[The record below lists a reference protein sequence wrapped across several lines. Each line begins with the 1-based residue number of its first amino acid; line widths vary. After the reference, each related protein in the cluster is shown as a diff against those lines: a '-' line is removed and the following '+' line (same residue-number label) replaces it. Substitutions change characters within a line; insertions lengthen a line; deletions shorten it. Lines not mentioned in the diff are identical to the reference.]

1 MKRLSIKDV
10 SEQLYLEDEKLLF
23 GQFLDDFYHEETSEG
38 KYNLIKDEPNFI
50 DNKEIFMCILA
61 GTAHILANIY
71 ALDIPKW
78 VFDKKY
84 TLKKVY
90 YALNTKDPKFQEYL
104 RKTTPLEYKSRNL
117 FVGETMLDRC

>member
-1 MKRLSIKDV
+1 
-10 SEQLYLEDEKLLF
+10 
-23 GQFLDDFYHEETSEG
+23 
-38 KYNLIKDEPNFI
+38 
-50 DNKEIFMCILA
+50 MCILA

>member
-50 DNKEIFMCILA
+50 DDKEIFMCILA
-61 GTAHILANIY
+61 GTAHILA
-71 ALDIPKW
+71 
-78 VFDKKY
+78 V
-84 TLKKVY
+84 
-90 YALNTKDPKFQEYL
+90 
-104 RKTTPLEYKSRNL
+104 
-117 FVGETMLDRC
+117 

>member
-50 DNKEIFMCILA
+50 DDKEIFMCILA

-84 TLKKVY
+84 TLK
-90 YALNTKDPKFQEYL
+90 NSENGD
-104 RKTTPLEYKSRNL
+104 
-117 FVGETMLDRC
+117 